1 MTDDAGEDEHHEG
14 EGEAEPEVWSPT
26 SPTPPSRQPPLRS
39 TAPQSEYTT
48 SQVGVGFLVLLI
60 GVAIAVGL
68 PLALV

>member
-1 MTDDAGEDEHHEG
+1 MTEDDSDEHHEG
-14 EGEAEPEVWSPT
+14 EGEAEPEVWDPT

-60 GVAIAVGL
+60 GLAIAFAL